1 MGKRQ
6 VLLGNKALQ
15 YPSAEG
21 KAGSHRENYPLARS
35 AMLVIM
41 TIVCM
46 TSAGTSAGVA
56 RTMLTLCIV
65 MRIVLLIM
73 MGTTAMLVVVMAVR
87 VLVITSASTIFFM
100 MSVTMLIHNSESM

>member
-21 KAGSHRENYPLARS
+21 KAGSHSENYPLAR
-35 AMLVIM
+35 ATMLVIM
-41 TIVCM
+41 TIVCV

-56 RTMLTLCIV
+56 RTMLMLSFA
-65 MRIVLLIM
+65 MWIVLVMM
-73 MGTTAMLVVVMAVR
+73 MGTITVFVLMMAVR
-87 VLVITSASTIFFM
+87 VLVITSTSPILFM
-100 MSVTMLIHNSESM
+100 MRVTMLIHNSESM